1 MRLVHALRFLS
12 VFVLIAL
19 LPTLAHSQINAPSPR
34 EGSINGTV
42 TDTEDDPLPNAT
54 IVIQGDTPANR
65 RTTTTNANGFFEIN
79 ELTPGTYRVTTSAK
93 NFADWHSQP
102 LTLKPGQDLDVPD
115 IALKI
120 AGVQDS
126 VTALYTPVEIATQQV
141 HLEEEQRI
149 LGVIPNFYVVYT
161 ADAVAMTSKLKF
173 QLALRSTVDPVT
185 FLGVAFFSGIE
196 QAAWTPDYVEG
207 MKGYGQRMGANYADG
222 VSDVLIGG
230 AILPTL
236 LHQDPRYFYN
246 GHGTIKHRTLYA
258 MAAPFIC
265 KGDNGHWQPNI
276 SSIGGDMASA
286 GLSNLYYPQSN
297 RGVGLTFTNA
307 AISTGGRMV
316 NALAQEFII
325 RKLTPK
331 AKQQN

>member
-79 ELTPGTYRVTTSAK
+79 ELMPGTYRVTTSAK

-161 ADAVAMTSKLKF
+161 SDAVAMTPKLKF
-173 QLALRSTVDPVT
+173 QLALRS
-185 FLGVAFFSGIE
+185 
-196 QAAWTPDYVEG
+196 
-207 MKGYGQRMGANYADG
+207 MGANYADG

-265 KGDNGHWQPNI
+265 KGDNGHWQPNV